1 MESGSFRVRLFAW
14 AVLHTVG
21 LLLKNGL
28 IVLALTFGWMATNT
42 LGKLRMANSTDKAPI
57 PLPVGANTLGDTRK
71 AKSTDTGFTL
81 GQTGK
86 PKKAYGKT
94 GDSSDNPTKIFKIF
108 THFFG

>member
-1 MESGSFRVRLFAW
+1 MGLGLFRVRLFAW

-28 IVLALTFGWMATNT
+28 IVSALTFGWMGTHT
-42 LGKLRMANSTDKAPI
+42 WVKLRMANSTDKEPI
-57 PLPVGANTLGDTRK
+57 PLPVGANTLGNTGM
-71 AKSTDTGFTL
+71 AKRTDTGFTL

-94 GDSSDNPTKIFKIF
+94 GDSSDNPTKIF